1 MEVRQV
7 TVTVNGEP
15 RLAEVEPRML
25 LHHFLREILGLTGT
39 HIGCDTTSCG
49 VCTVWLDGVPTR
61 SCTIYAVQCEGREI
75 ITVEGLGYA
84 SEWHPI
90 QEGFH
95 VEHGLQCGFC
105 TPGMM
110 MVAAAFLKEN
120 PNPTN
125 KEIRWALGGNFCRCT
140 GYDNIIKSV
149 QWAAAKLR
157 SQRVSV

>member
-1 MEVRQV
+1 MEVRQIQ
-7 TVTVNGEP
+7 VTVNGEP

-25 LHHFLREILGLTGT
+25 LSHFLREILGLTGT

-61 SCTIYAVQCEGREI
+61 SCTIFAVQCDGKEV
-75 ITVEGLGYA
+75 TSVEGLGYA

-95 VEHGLQCGFC
+95 VCHGLQCGFC

-157 SQRVSV
+157 SQRVSA